1 MNGAQSLSNTP
12 LFLLSNYFA
21 LSSAPSPAIVI
32 VPITHIF
39 TSLKL
44 HKLDFIEIEIQ
55 ILI

>member
-1 MNGAQSLSNTP
+1 MNGAQSLNNTP
-12 LFLLSNYFA
+12 LSNHFA

-44 HKLDFIEIEIQ
+44 HKLDFIETEIQ